1 MKKSIIWSILLVSC
15 AVSLFLHLYH
25 QDALCLNE
33 DEASHGYNTYA
44 VLQTGRDEY
53 GRLPVR
59 YLAFGENKLP
69 LAGMLASPFI
79 ASFGLQT
86 WTVRMPTL
94 IIGSLFPLL
103 IFAAMYSLSRNLF
116 TSTTAAF
123 FGATNIWLQV
133 FSRHLHE
140 AVVFTGFVLLYITVL
155 FWKRQLPKKHM
166 IILSTLTFLA
176 LFSYHSAKVVM
187 PVLALFSI
195 ALHYRSSKGDV
206 THRLKGAGIF
216 FVILSVA
223 FVLFFATEY
232 IVPNNRVANLS
243 YVTNPV
249 FVYEIEEG
257 RKLGGSKLFY
267 NRPIYGAY
275 QIAKRTLN
283 YTSPDFLLFQSD
295 ENPRFGASYLP
306 LLTWLEYILFLIGFV
321 AVGIRIISKRITMEY
336 AFIGI
341 LLLISI
347 LPASL
352 SILEGSATR
361 SYLLCLPIVMLGAI
375 GTQFVMDTC
384 LQFFKS
390 SYAAYLVVI
399 ALLVCQIILVS
410 GHWTIYFHR
419 YLSDGKTKGAWQC
432 GMREVAEYAWLNRD
446 AFEKIAILSPMGQP
460 YIFLLFYGG
469 PYPPEK
475 YQKIAKQLPYN
486 AYGFWE
492 QDSFD
497 KFSFTH
503 DLRCE
508 RGVKSLQISL
518 NKDVM
523 TQQNQTK
530 EWIMHGSGSTR
541 FYSFVCKN

>member
-1 MKKSIIWSILLVSC
+1 MKKSIIISILIASC
-15 AVSLFLHLYH
+15 VVSLFLHLY
-25 QDALCLNE
+25 QRDALGLNE
-33 DEASHGYNTYA
+33 DEASHGYNTYS

-53 GRLPVR
+53 GKLPLR

-69 LAGMLASPFI
+69 LAGMLGSPFI
-79 ASFGLQT
+79 GMFGLHT

-116 TSTTAAF
+116 TSSTAAF

-133 FSRHLHE
+133 LSRHLHE
-140 AVVFTGFVLLYITVL
+140 AVIFTGFVLLYITVL

-166 IILSTLTFLA
+166 IILSILSLLS

-195 ALHYRSSKGDV
+195 VLYYRQLKGDV
-206 THRLKGAGIF
+206 THRLKGAVIF

-283 YTSPDFLLFQSD
+283 YISPDFLLFQSD

-306 LLTWLEYILFLIGFV
+306 LLTWLEYILFLIGLV
-321 AVGIRIISKRITMEY
+321 AVGIRIISKRISMEY

-341 LLLISI
+341 LLIISI

-352 SILEGSATR
+352 SLLEGSATR
-361 SYLLCLPIVMLGAI
+361 SYLLCIPIVMLGSI
-375 GTQFVMDTC
+375 GAGYVADIC
-384 LQFFKS
+384 VRFFKS
-390 SYAAYLVVI
+390 PLIAYLII
-399 ALLVCQIILVS
+399 ATLFAVQIMLVS
-410 GHWTIYFHR
+410 DHWSTYFYR
-419 YLSDGKTKGAWQC
+419 YLKDPQTCSTWQC
-432 GMREVAEYAWLNRD
+432 GMQDVAEFAWQNYD
-446 AFEKIAILSPMGQP
+446 AFEKITISSPMGQP
-460 YIFLLFYGG
+460 YIFMLVYGG
-469 PYPPEK
+469 PYPPQK

-486 AYGFWE
+486 SYGFWE
-492 QDSFD
+492 QGSFD

-518 NKDVM
+518 TKDVM

-530 EWIMHGSGSTR
+530 KWTMHGSGSTR